1 MSAEQNLVKQ
11 CKAGGREA
19 FQTLYCLYAP
29 LLLSVIRRYIDNED
43 TVRDLLHDSFLK
55 IIKDFQRFEY
65 RGEGSLRAWLSRV
78 CINQALMWLRSGEH
92 RFTDSM
98 ESIPIQFSEEPQEEE
113 VDKLSEEQLMSFI
126 RKLPV
131 GYRTV
136 FNLYV
141 FENLSHREIGQAL
154 GINEKSS
161 SSQLARAKK
170 ILANQIKAYWNSKE

>member
-29 LLLSVIRRYIDNED
+29 LLLGVIRRYIDSED
-43 TVRDLLHDSFLK
+43 TARDLLHDSFLK
-55 IIKDFQRFEY
+55 IIEDFERFQY
-65 RGEGSLRAWLSRV
+65 RGEGSLRAWLSRI
-78 CINQALMWLRSGEH
+78 CINEALMWLRSKEY
-92 RFTDSM
+92 RFTDSL
-98 ESIPIQFSEEPQEEE
+98 ENNPLPQVEEPREEE

-126 RKLPV
+126 SNLPV

-141 FENLSHREIGQAL
+141 FENLSHREISQIL

-161 SSQLARAKK
+161 SSQLTRAKK
-170 ILANQIKAYWNSKE
+170 LLAKQIKAYWSDKA